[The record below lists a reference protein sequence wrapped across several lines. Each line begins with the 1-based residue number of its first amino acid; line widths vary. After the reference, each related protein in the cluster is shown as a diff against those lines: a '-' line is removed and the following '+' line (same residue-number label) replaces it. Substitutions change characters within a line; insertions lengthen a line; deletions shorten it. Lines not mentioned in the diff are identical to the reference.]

1 MGMFWSKK
9 SSSGE
14 KPTGNGQ
21 ELSGNGVTPAQ
32 VLAALSKVKDP
43 DLHRDLVSL
52 NFIKDLSV
60 EGSKVSFTIE
70 LTTPACPVKARLESE
85 ARNAVMAIPGVT
97 EVDVK
102 MTSRVQSAGF
112 GDHLPVPGVKNIIA
126 VGSGKGGVGKSTV
139 AVNLAV
145 ALAECGASVGLMDA
159 DIYGPSLAMMMGVSS
174 KDLPPS
180 YGKKMIPP
188 VRYGVKLISLGFLL
202 PDTST
207 PVVWRG
213 PMVGKAV
220 DQLLTDVEWG
230 ELDYL
235 IVDLPPGTGDAQ
247 LSLAQKVAVSG
258 AVVVTTPQDVA
269 LLDVIKAINMFK
281 KVNIPVLGIIENMS
295 YLECPH
301 CHERIDLF
309 KHGGGRRASQ
319 QYGIPFLGEIS
330 LNPDIPIG
338 GDQGIPIIKS
348 HPDSQQARQ
357 FMEIAKAMAAQLSM
371 VNYEKSMLKIIN

>member
-9 SSSGE
+9 SSSEE
-14 KPTGNGQ
+14 KPAGNGQ
-21 ELSGNGVTPAQ
+21 GPSGNGITPAQ

-52 NFIKDLSV
+52 NFIKDLSI

-70 LTTPACPVKARLESE
+70 LTTPACPVKAKLESE
-85 ARNAVMAIPGVT
+85 ARSAVLAIPGVS
-97 EVDVK
+97 EVNVK

-112 GDHLPVPGVKNIIA
+112 GDHSPVPGVKNIIA

-180 YGKKMIPP
+180 HGNKMIPP

-235 IVDLPPGTGDAQ
+235 VVDLPPGTGDAQ

-338 GDQGIPIIKS
+338 GDQGIPIVKS

-357 FMEIAKAMAAQLSM
+357 FIEIAKAMAAQLSM
-371 VNYEKSMLKIIN
+371 VNYEKSVLKIIN